1 MSLLRKKLWVLVRL
15 IKICPNYQKLSC
27 FPNSPWHLHIQQGS
41 FLWFRCTLLCSMKP
55 KYQGKSD
62 VQPTLASK
70 QANREYLSCDSHS
83 NKLKIMNSNLQ
94 SQRWCLHY
102 AMPFFS
108 FQWPEN
114 PVEHF
119 QKVFEVLPCTD
130 PLINSD
136 FHNHE
141 RHFQTTLSQSGW
153 EAHSWWFD

>member
-1 MSLLRKKLWVLVRL
+1 MYSKVAFYDLDVLYFVVW
-15 IKICPNYQKLSC
+15 NQ
-27 FPNSPWHLHIQQGS
+27 NN
-41 FLWFRCTLLCSMKP
+41 
-55 KYQGKSD
+55 QGKSD

-70 QANREYLSCDSHS
+70 QANREYLSYNNHS
-83 NKLKIMNSNLQ
+83 NKLKIMNNNLQ
-94 SQRWCLHY
+94 SQQWCLHY

-119 QKVFEVLPCTD
+119 QQVFEVLFCTD

-141 RHFQTTLSQSGW
+141 RHFQTTLSQSG
-153 EAHSWWFD
+153 